1 MEGQTK
7 RNYTVMHKLF
17 RDNIYI
23 RAFFR
28 SR

>member
-7 RNYTVMHKLF
+7 RNYTVMHKLS
-17 RDNIYI
+17 RDNIDI